1 MAQNNQQ
8 KKQFHI
14 EQGMQIFVE
23 ACLFLFLVFLLIK
36 GFGQVET
43 TGSFAIL
50 ALSGSFFILLF
61 FFYGMS
67 RLFQALPEILLKKLF
82 VLQCV
87 VFLLV
92 QLFFL
97 FYYRSLYLWDGAFV
111 TGGANSLL
119 QQGKVAGE
127 AWYYLSVYPNQNG
140 FVLLTMALLK
150 LGRCLGLAEGN
161 LTLLLNGVNLAA
173 IDISLFFTFLIW
185 KKIRPESAGWKWN
198 LLFLFFSCNP
208 FFYVTVSY
216 YYTMTL
222 SLPWFMGFL
231 YFFICMVKKKENR
244 PVKQVFLA
252 VLAGVCFGF
261 GYYLRAT
268 TIIPFIGAL
277 LCGLLLLWKN
287 RAVLSWKRRLHC
299 ICSGIA
305 AAFAGICLIVF
316 LTVTGEK
323 VVGIDTEDTA
333 FPASHWLMMSLSG
346 EGFHNE
352 EDEAFTAGFSTKEEK
367 KQAVMERLI
376 ERLKDLGA
384 VGCIRQAGKKLEH
397 TFSGG
402 ANSYKMFYENALE
415 TDRGYSYV
423 LGEKSEGFL
432 CYGQAYHMLVLFLIL
447 FSFSGKFRWES
458 FLLQITLLGGFL
470 FYVLWEAAAQYQ
482 IPFLPVMGLLA
493 VVGAGNG
500 TENIAKNQAFPLCCK
515 KKGKKAMLFAGVTG
529 VVLLGSFLVINVREY
544 TGSIRETSH
553 PVVTQMLANEPL
565 KVDGSF
571 TQSFCSAQPFNYILF
586 QWRNPIGEEN
596 DCKYQISLRGEES
609 GLIFSESLCAPGEAY
624 QGGFEKQFATV
635 CPEGREN
642 FFLCMEKVDGSPEGY
657 LEFVTYRMG
666 GYDSYPAGSSLEE
679 PERDLTFLVSE
690 KRTEPVFSLK
700 EYVIF
705 ATALFLLFLF
715 LVFCCKIE
723 KNGKGKGFS
732 YGD

>member
-8 KKQFHI
+8 RKQFHI
-14 EQGMQIFVE
+14 EQGMQVFVE
-23 ACLFLFLVFLLIK
+23 ACLFLFLIFLFIR

-43 TGSFAIL
+43 TGSFAML
-50 ALSGSFFILLF
+50 ALAGGFFILLF

-67 RLFQALPEILLKKLF
+67 RLFQAMPEALLRKLF
-82 VLQCV
+82 VLQCA

-140 FVLLTMALLK
+140 FVLLTMMLLK
-150 LGRCLGLAEGN
+150 LGRCLGIAEGN

-173 IDISLFFTFLIW
+173 IDISLFFAFLIW
-185 KKIRPESAGWKWN
+185 KKIRPEASCWQWN

-231 YFFICMVKKKENR
+231 YFFICMVKEKDNR
-244 PVKQVFLA
+244 PVKQIFPA
-252 VLAGVCFGF
+252 VSAGVCFGF

-268 TIIPFIGAL
+268 TIIPFMGAL
-277 LCGLLLLWKN
+277 ICGILLLWKY
-287 RAVLSWKRRLHC
+287 RAALSKKKWLNC
-299 ICSGIA
+299 ICSGLA
-305 AAFAGICLIVF
+305 AASAGICLIVF
-316 LTVTGEK
+316 LTVMGGK

-333 FPASHWLMMSLSG
+333 FPVSHWLMMSLSG
-346 EGFHNE
+346 EGFHNG

-367 KQAVMERLI
+367 KKAVMERLI
-376 ERLKDLGA
+376 ERLKDLGIT
-384 VGCIRQAGKKLEH
+384 GYIRLAGKKAEH

-447 FSFSGKFRWES
+447 LGFSKKFRWES
-458 FLLQITLLGGFL
+458 FLLKITLLGGFL

-482 IPFLPVMGLLA
+482 IPFLLVMALLA
-493 VVGAGNG
+493 AMGA
-500 TENIAKNQAFPLCCK
+500 ENPALSCQKE
-515 KKGKKAMLFAGVTG
+515 KGKRAMFFAGVTG
-529 VVLLGSFLVINVREY
+529 VVLLGSFLIINVREY
-544 TGSIRETSH
+544 TGRIRETSH

-571 TQSFCSAQPFNYILF
+571 TQSFCSAQSFNYILF
-586 QWRNPIGEEN
+586 QWRNPLGKEN
-596 DCKYQISLRGEES
+596 DCTYRITLRGEES
-609 GLIFSESLCAPGEAY
+609 GIIFSELLYGPGESY

-635 CPEGREN
+635 CPKGRET
-642 FFLCMEKVDGSPEGY
+642 FLLCMEKVDGSPEGY

-690 KRTEPVFSLK
+690 KLAEPVFSLK
-700 EYVIF
+700 EYLIF
-705 ATALFLLFLF
+705 AAALFLLFLF
-715 LVFCCKIE
+715 LVFCCKIK

-732 YGD
+732 YGN